1 MGTDEDANLGS
12 DLGLVSLLRVV
23 RSDTLRL
30 DALCILINFIV
41 RAEQVDLIVVILS
54 RGSSRTTEESFAG
67 SAGTRERV
75 ELRLVGLDVVE
86 PAGYAGEGRG
96 RRRSDRLEDGDIGL
110 GRGVSGEDGSANKS
124 KGFNASVGESEG

>member
-67 SAGTRERV
+67 RAGTRERV
-75 ELRLVGLDVVE
+75 ELGLVGFDVVE
-86 PAGYAGEGRG
+86 PARYAREGRS
-96 RRRSDRLEDGDIGL
+96 RRRSNRLEDGDIGL
-110 GRGVSGEDGSANKS
+110 GRGVSGEGSANKS
-124 KGFNASVGESEG
+124 KGFNANVWESEG